1 MTKVILVHNCFAKVV
16 KWKMRTQNAFNFSI
30 AKAVSVS
37 ENSTQ
42 MSRNIKK
49 QTSTSKMKQIL
60 GFLE

>member
-1 MTKVILVHNCFAKVV
+1 MTKVILVHNCSAKVV
-16 KWKMRTQNAFNFSI
+16 KWKMRTQNAFNCAI

-49 QTSTSKMKQIL
+49 QTSTSKMK
-60 GFLE
+60 

>member
-49 QTSTSKMKQIL
+49 QTSTYKMK
-60 GFLE
+60 